1 MRHNNILTIFRKE
14 CARFFGDKTLLFT
27 AVIMPGLLIFLIYSL
42 MGKGIKSDLDSRL
55 EQSQQPVAV
64 MVENM
69 PEEVASAFDSLD
81 IQVGRFDT
89 ASVFAQIRDKEQNL
103 VYVVFPAEETGET
116 PNIRIFYNSANP
128 ASNATFENISY
139 RITAWEEEQCNIF
152 DINADADECCDLVVD
167 EDKDDELADVLSK
180 LIPML
185 ILMMLFSACMAV
197 APTAIAGEKE
207 RGTIATLLV
216 TPLKRKE
223 LAFGKILA
231 LSLFTLMSGCSSFLG
246 IMLSLPKMMHMD
258 SAEMDVNMSIY
269 SAGDII
275 SILVVI
281 LGTVL
286 MMISCVSILSAYA
299 KDVKSS
305 GTLITPFMLVI
316 MGIGLT
322 PLLGSGVPEAWY
334 AYLIPFY
341 NSVQCMSAIFARSA
355 SWIPVVVTVVSDLIY
370 TFLAVWVLEKMF
382 SSEKIM
388 FSK

>member
-27 AVIMPGLLIFLIYSL
+27 AVIMPGLLIFLVYSL
-42 MGKGIKSDLDSRL
+42 MGKGIKSDLDSRM

-69 PEEVASAFDSLD
+69 PEEISPAFDSLD
-81 IQVGRFDT
+81 IQLGRFDT
-89 ASVFAQIRDKEQNL
+89 ASVFAQVRDKEQNI
-103 VYVVFPAEETGET
+103 VYVVFPAEETAET

-128 ASNATFENISY
+128 ASLAAFNDISY
-139 RITAWEEEQCNIF
+139 RIEAWEDEQCNIF
-152 DINADADECCDLVVD
+152 DINADVNECCDLVVE

-231 LSLFTLMSGCSSFLG
+231 LSLFTLLSGCSSFLG
-246 IMLSLPKMMHMD
+246 IMLSLPKMMQMD
-258 SAEMDVNMSIY
+258 SAEMDMNIY
-269 SAGDII
+269 SAGDIV

-286 MMISCVSILSAYA
+286 LMISCVSILSAYA

-316 MGIGLT
+316 MGIGIS
-322 PLLGSGVPEAWY
+322 PLLGGGVPEAWY
-334 AYLIPFY
+334 AYLLPFY

-355 SWIPVVVTVVSDLIY
+355 TVVPVVVTVLSDLIY
-370 TFLAVWVLEKMF
+370 TLVAVWVLEKMF
-382 SSEKIM
+382 DSEKIM

>member
-27 AVIMPGLLIFLIYSL
+27 AVIMPGLLIFLVYSL
-42 MGKGIKSDLDSRL
+42 MGKGIKSDLDSRM

-69 PEEVASAFDSLD
+69 PEEISPAFDSLD
-81 IQVGRFDT
+81 IQLGRFDT
-89 ASVFAQIRDKEQNL
+89 ASVFAQVRDKEQNI
-103 VYVVFPAEETGET
+103 VYVVFPAEETAET

-128 ASNATFENISY
+128 ASLAAFSDISY
-139 RITAWEEEQCNIF
+139 RIEAWEDEQCNIF
-152 DINADADECCDLVVD
+152 DINADVNECCDLVVE

-231 LSLFTLMSGCSSFLG
+231 LSLFTLLSGCSSFLG
-246 IMLSLPKMMHMD
+246 IMLSLPKMMQMD
-258 SAEMDVNMSIY
+258 SAEMDMNIY
-269 SAGDII
+269 SAGDIV

-316 MGIGLT
+316 MGIGIS
-322 PLLGSGVPEAWY
+322 PLLGGGVPEAWY
-334 AYLIPFY
+334 AYLLPFY

-355 SWIPVVVTVVSDLIY
+355 TVVPVVVTVLSDLIY
-370 TFLAVWVLEKMF
+370 TLVAVWVLEKMF
-382 SSEKIM
+382 DSEKIM